1 MSHRTPSPVLTALT
15 RARRVLT
22 ATTPVAKT
30 IWGSPAGKK
39 RIADRLASLLPP
51 HETYV
56 EPFAG
61 SAAVLFAKAPAAT
74 EVIND
79 ADAEIAEAYRLV
91 QKLSPGQLGE
101 LKKLDWTGDAGRFK
115 RLIDAAPTG
124 DVSRLHRFL
133 YLTHFSYGKMR
144 GRSFSP
150 NLQGIEATTPDRV
163 ARDQPRLKGV
173 KVYSGDY
180 ARVIEKYDGKDT
192 VFFLDPPYAGYD
204 ADVGE
209 GKFDEARFFE
219 VLKAI
224 KGKWVM
230 TYGIR
235 GKLPAML
242 RKAGFSVQQIRTP
255 RTIRAM
261 RNVGGP
267 TMLTQ
272 LLVANFDLGDAW
284 KRSAGAKP
292 AASAEKPAPSAR
304 GARREGAAVRHV
316 RRLVPL
322 RQAHRAAHPAAR
334 HLRGAVRRRRGRAV
348 REGAVGP
355 RDPRRPRR
363 RRRVPAPLGEGDDAG
378 DGRRALAPVSVDR
391 HRG

>member
-1 MSHRTPSPVLTALT
+1 MSHRTPSPVHTALT
-15 RARRVLT
+15 RARRVLS

-79 ADAEIAEAYRLV
+79 ADAEIAEAYKLV
-91 QKLSPGQLGE
+91 QRLSPAQLTE
-101 LKKLDWTGDAGRFK
+101 LRKLDWTGDAATFK
-115 RLIDAAPTG
+115 RLIDASPSG
-124 DVSRLHRFL
+124 DVTRLHRFL

-219 VLKAI
+219 VLKGI
-224 KGKWVM
+224 RGKWVM
-230 TYGIR
+230 TYGVR

-242 RKAGFSVQQIRTP
+242 RKLRDGNADIVVGSRYAEGGSLGEWSKSRVQISK
-255 RTIRAM
+255 
-261 RNVGGP
+261 
-267 TMLTQ
+267 
-272 LLVANFDLGDAW
+272 LG
-284 KRSAGAKP
+284 
-292 AASAEKPAPSAR
+292 
-304 GARREGAAVRHV
+304 GAAAKFA
-316 RRLVPL
+316 PGC
-322 RQAHRAAHPAAR
+322 
-334 HLRGAVRRRRGRAV
+334 GAIWPSSAWW
-348 REGAVGP
+348 
-355 RDPRRPRR
+355 
-363 RRRVPAPLGEGDDAG
+363 
-378 DGRRALAPVSVDR
+378 S
-391 HRG
+391 